1 VEAHLIFWDRDPNFL
16 DRDRVEQCRK
26 NVADTVQ
33 GSIEQYAA
41 VLGLQHDSKFQQD
54 LNRALSACVLMH
66 WNLPNRKGYSDIR
79 KELLRVDKEAA
90 AAAKCLRRLQAALDD
105 LTPSYRDAIF
115 KHLEM
120 PIRSALKLRYLSN
133 AAYNDARVLAGT
145 NLGAPKMLV
154 LTR

>member
-1 VEAHLIFWDRDPNFL
+1 MLDRAVFDPCRRNITESVEGSMKQYATAIGMQPNAQFQQGLIEAFYSCVVAHLCLYFEKPKRI
-16 DRDRVEQCRK
+16 
-26 NVADTVQ
+26 
-33 GSIEQYAA
+33 
-41 VLGLQHDSKFQQD
+41 
-54 LNRALSACVLMH
+54 SA
-66 WNLPNRKGYSDIR
+66 IR
-79 KELLRVDKEAA
+79 KELLSVDKEAA